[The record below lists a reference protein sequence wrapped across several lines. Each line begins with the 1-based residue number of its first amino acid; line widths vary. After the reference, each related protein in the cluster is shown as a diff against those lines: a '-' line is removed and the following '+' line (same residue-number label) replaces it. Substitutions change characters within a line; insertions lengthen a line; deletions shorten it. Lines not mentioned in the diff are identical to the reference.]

1 MIVFE
6 VKYHIVEPCFK
17 IHSDD
22 FSCLTSIFRS
32 FVLSVVLGIIIFKYT
47 KLFLL
52 FCSLFFIY
60 LSVLFA
66 FRGGYLN
73 IFFFRIAF
81 WLACHVFDYVSLI
94 AYLVAALDIILYVH
108 NITAYWY
115 WHSSVHMKHSNL
127 SPCRSLYPPLL
138 IIKLPC
144 IFPPDTFRTTSDNV
158 IIFASTSKHNFKNR
172 KGRRTVVFSPQ
183 FCSPYVLPS

>member
-1 MIVFE
+1 M
-6 VKYHIVEPCFK
+6 
-17 IHSDD
+17 
-22 FSCLTSIFRS
+22 
-32 FVLSVVLGIIIFKYT
+32 
-47 KLFLL
+47 FLL
-52 FCSLFFIY
+52 FCSMFFINF
-60 LSVLFA
+60 SVLFA
-66 FRGGYLN
+66 FLGVIW

-115 WHSSVHMKHSNL
+115 WHSSVQMKHSNL

-138 IIKLPC
+138 KIKLPC
-144 IFPPDTFRTTSDNV
+144 IFPPDTFRTTSEYV
-158 IIFASTSKHNFKNR
+158 IIFASTSKHNFKNW

-183 FCSPYVLPS
+183 FCSPYILPSFLMSQDSFFCHFLSV